1 MKIAFFDTKPYDRQA
16 FQALAGQY
24 PDLALRFWEE
34 RLTPATARLAEG
46 YPAVCAFVNDDL
58 GAKTLGILAKGGTR
72 LLAMRCA
79 GFNNVDL
86 RVACGKMQVVRVP
99 GYSPH
104 AVAEFTLALLL
115 CVNRR
120 LHRAYTRV
128 REGNFS
134 LDGLQG
140 MVLHG
145 KTVGIVGT
153 GRIGEAFARLM
164 TGFGVRLLLSDPF
177 PNPRVAQETQGQYV
191 PLETLLRESDVV
203 SLHCPLTPENTH
215 LLRHDTFAL
224 LKDGAILINTSR
236 GKLID
241 STALIDALKTGKVG
255 AAGLDVYEEETDYF
269 FEDRSDNPIQDDAL
283 ARLMTFP
290 NVIISSHQ
298 AFFTREAETNIAQ
311 TTLASVADF
320 RDGKT
325 PQLAI
330 CEHCAGA
337 KPCPGKT
344 AGQRCHA

>member
-153 GRIGEAFARLM
+153 GRIGEAFARLRR
-164 TGFGVRLLLSDPF
+164 GFCVRLLLSAPS

-215 LLRHDTFAL
+215 LVNRDTLAL
-224 LKDGAILINTSR
+224 MKDGVILLNTSR
-236 GKLID
+236 GKLVHAQ
-241 STALIDALKTGKVG
+241 ALVQALKSGKVG
-255 AAGLDVYEEETDYF
+255 AAGLDVYEEEAGYF
-269 FEDRSDNPIQDDAL
+269 FEDRSSRIIRDDVL
-283 ARLMTFP
+283 ARLLTFP
-290 NVIISSHQ
+290 NVLLTSHQ
-298 AFFTREAETNIAQ
+298 AFLTHEALENIAR
-311 TTLASVADF
+311 TTLENLQEF
-320 RDGKT
+320 REGK
-325 PQLAI
+325 PLSNSI
-330 CEHCAGA
+330 CRECE
-337 KPCPGKT
+337 T
-344 AGQRCHA
+344 HACR